1 MPQGAKMAE
10 KRGNQTRIQRH
21 SHRQFYRSTVR
32 ELDQSSGM
40 GDVAKPARHN
50 EEAAKGLMRDQP
62 ALIKRPVFE
71 TKTGIIVGFKQTEV
85 EAIKASI

>member
-1 MPQGAKMAE
+1 MFDAD
-10 KRGNQTRIQRH
+10 T
-21 SHRQFYRSTVR
+21 
-32 ELDQSSGM
+32 QSSEQSALPSVSGTTWRKLSNAERD
-40 GDVAKPARHN
+40 GVN

-62 ALIKRPVFE
+62 ALIKRPVFQ